1 MQMPNT
7 QGRFNRQEVLE
18 SGLPYFIP
26 RTGQWNGK
34 TYPFAVLL
42 SKTRCKELGV
52 PIMEK
57 GEQPSAFL
65 YAANAGSGSNDNQH
79 RYYALYDRTDAYPE
93 IKDKLHPREIMG
105 TVPDAE

>member
-1 MQMPNT
+1 MPNE

-26 RTGQWNGK
+26 RTGRWNGT

-52 PIMEK
+52 PILMDGHEK
-57 GEQPSAFL
+57 PSAFL
-65 YAANAGSGSNDNQH
+65 YSANAGAGTNDTNH
-79 RYYALYDRTDAYPE
+79 RYHALYDRTDAYEE
-93 IKDKLHPREIMG
+93 IKDRLHKREIMG
-105 TVPDAE
+105 TPQ